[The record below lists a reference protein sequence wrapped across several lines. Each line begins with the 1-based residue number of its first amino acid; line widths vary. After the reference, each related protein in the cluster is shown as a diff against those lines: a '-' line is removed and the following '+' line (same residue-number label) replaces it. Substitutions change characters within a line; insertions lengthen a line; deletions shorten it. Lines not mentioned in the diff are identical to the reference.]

1 MKVFDRLSRLITWP
15 KAKDKHLSE
24 GKIAHDNRPGSVT
37 QRREKELIAG
47 SPRTAEQQQH
57 FAESLQQVPA
67 NSTGLPDTLKAGLEN
82 LSGLDLSPVK
92 VHYNSS
98 QPAQYKALAYAHGTD
113 IHLAPGQQKHLP
125 HEGWHVVQQLQQK
138 VKPTHQLE
146 NGQYLN
152 NQTHLEREADEM
164 GARAAAG
171 GTSSLQNVSQESQK
185 TATAPD
191 SNVAQMK
198 FKVSVVA
205 PESNDVR
212 ELSDEEITAIKS
224 KLANNA
230 AALAVFEIELA
241 TKSFI
246 IIPNEGSDDANV
258 DRVIEF
264 CLQEAAQQGGS
275 GSESRWSESQSW
287 KGGLDR
293 KKKKGIDGT
302 GIQPTLVEEE
312 RKRGHRGGRRH
323 AKAEKRMTEAV
334 GQEETEEKNAHIG
347 HMIGHKLGGVDAA
360 VNKAVT
366 TELQERWQKVVESSV
381 ASALREGTLRPEQVR
396 LKVTAYNM
404 PGSKDVAKALR
415 IKVLL
420 LDGAEGFVKMIDVTT
435 THECS
440 VEPDASEQ
448 KRIRKV
454 LDDWGQ
460 GKGNVYNWLRIHNGF
475 LVKDEAS

>member
-15 KAKDKHLSE
+15 KAKDKHLPDGE
-24 GKIAHDNRPGSVT
+24 TVHDNRPESVT
-37 QRREKELIAG
+37 QRKEKELIAG
-47 SPRTAEQQQH
+47 SPRTVAQQQR
-57 FAESLQQVPA
+57 FAESLAQP
-67 NSTGLPDTLKAGLEN
+67 NNTGLPDTLKAGLEN
-82 LSGLDLSPVK
+82 LSGLDLSPVR

-98 QPAQYKALAYAHGTD
+98 QPEQYKALAYAQGTD

-138 VKPTHQLE
+138 VKPTHQLG
-146 NGQYLN
+146 NGQYVN
-152 NQTHLEREADEM
+152 DQTRLEREADEM
-164 GARAAAG
+164 GAKAAKGRASA
-171 GTSSLQNVSQESQK
+171 LQNASQANQK
-185 TATAPD
+185 PVEASD

-205 PESNDVR
+205 PQSNDVR
-212 ELSDEEITAIKS
+212 ELSDDEITTIKS

-246 IIPNEGSDDANV
+246 IIPNEGSDDANIA
-258 DRVIEF
+258 RVIKF
-264 CLQEAAQQGGS
+264 CVEEAAQKSGS
-275 GSESRWSESQSW
+275 GDSKWDESQSW
-287 KGGLDR
+287 KGALDR
-293 KKKKGIDGT
+293 KKKKGVDSM
-302 GIQPTLVEEE
+302 GIQPTLVDEP

-323 AKAEKRMTEAV
+323 ATAEKRMTEAV
-334 GQEETEEKNAHIG
+334 GEAETEEKKSHMG
-347 HMIGHKLGGVDAA
+347 HLISHKLGGVDAA

-366 TELQERWQKVVESSV
+366 TEFQEKWQKVVESSV

-396 LKVTAYNM
+396 LKVTAYNL
-404 PGSKDVAKALR
+404 PGSKDVARALR

-435 THECS
+435 THECTI
-440 VEPDASEQ
+440 EPDASNRRAVQ
-448 KRIRKV
+448 KV
-454 LDDWGQ
+454 LEDWGQ

-475 LVKDEAS
+475 PVEDEAN

>member
-24 GKIAHDNRPGSVT
+24 GKAAHDNRPDSVT
-37 QRREKELIAG
+37 QRKEKELIAG
-47 SPRTAEQQQH
+47 SPRTAAQH
-57 FAESLQQVPA
+57 HRFAESLEQP
-67 NSTGLPDTLKAGLEN
+67 NNTGLPETLKAGLEN
-82 LSGLDLSPVK
+82 LSGLDLSPVR

-98 QPAQYKALAYAHGTD
+98 QPAQYKALAYAQGTD

-125 HEGWHVVQQLQQK
+125 HEGWHVVQQLQKK

-146 NGQYLN
+146 NGQHVN
-152 NQTHLEREADEM
+152 DQTHLEREADEM
-164 GARAAAG
+164 GARAAMG
-171 GTSSLQNVSQESQK
+171 GASALQHASQANQK
-185 TATAPD
+185 PAVA
-191 SNVAQMK
+191 SGNKVAQMK

-205 PESNDVR
+205 AQSNDMR
-212 ELSDEEITAIKS
+212 ELSDEEIATIKS
-224 KLANNA
+224 KLADNA

-258 DRVIEF
+258 ARVIKF
-264 CLQEAAQQGGS
+264 CIEEAAQQRGS
-275 GSESRWSESQSW
+275 GEGSKWDESQSW
-287 KGGLDR
+287 KETLDR
-293 KKKKGIDGT
+293 KKKKGIDSM
-302 GIQPTLVEEE
+302 GIQPTLVDEP

-323 AKAEKRMTEAV
+323 ATAEKRMTEAV
-334 GQEETEEKNAHIG
+334 GEKETDEKKSNMG
-347 HMIGHKLGGVDAA
+347 HLIGHKLGGVDAA

-366 TELQERWQKVVESSV
+366 TALQEKWQKVVESSV
-381 ASALREGTLRPEQVR
+381 ANALREGTLRPEQVR
-396 LKVTAYNM
+396 LKVTAYTL

-435 THECS
+435 THECTI
-440 VEPDASEQ
+440 EPDASNRRAVQ
-448 KRIRKV
+448 KV
-454 LDDWGQ
+454 LEDWGQ

-475 LVKDEAS
+475 PVKDEAN